1 MRAFRIIFAEALPL
15 RISLSNRSRSSRL
28 SFTTNFLLAMSRP
41 RVGYSRQLK
50 NQCSRSDATTLFK
63 WYKPLGWPGPSSL
76 SLPTSPLELGLA
88 VPYVNTINMEA
99 RGYGPFTSDARA
111 VTHPGARLCCA
122 QRLCAGRR
130 AAGAREGH
138 HATSGARLRLGG
150 DHADGRRQLVLG
162 ARDPTVGTMEPHPP
176 LVDLHARNAPA
187 RPLASAPP
195 FGAAPSLRHD
205 RTVLRRAGD
214 RGPLHAHSKSHHA

>member
-76 SLPTSPLELGLA
+76 SLPTSPLELGL
-88 VPYVNTINMEA
+88 
-99 RGYGPFTSDARA
+99 
-111 VTHPGARLCCA
+111 
-122 QRLCAGRR
+122 
-130 AAGAREGH
+130 
-138 HATSGARLRLGG
+138 
-150 DHADGRRQLVLG
+150 QLVLG